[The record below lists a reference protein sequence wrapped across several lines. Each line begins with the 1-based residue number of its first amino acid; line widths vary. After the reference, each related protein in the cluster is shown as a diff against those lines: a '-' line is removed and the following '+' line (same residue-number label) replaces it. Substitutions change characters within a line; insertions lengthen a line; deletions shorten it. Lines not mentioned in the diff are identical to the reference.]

1 MKLRHK
7 ILIIIVVVV
16 LPYIVFDR
24 SSYTPLKSA
33 SNTSIEGFVCTNET
47 KVLSLEQQKR
57 MAEIEKAL
65 SWTNGWEI
73 GGHGVPM
80 PIYGPVD
87 RKLYPIKERLSLNDW
102 QLLSEIYVTRYSQ
115 WGSFDYRLQSA
126 EAIFAIAGKKAI
138 EVLEC
143 TIDNAN
149 VTEAE
154 RKNLRDE
161 YRGLGSIKRW
171 SERLE
176 WLNSSKNKNDFM
188 DLSIN
193 NNTFLKIDLST
204 EGNDSEM

>member
-1 MKLRHK
+1 
-7 ILIIIVVVV
+7 VVV

-65 SWTNGWEI
+65 SQTSGWYI
-73 GGHGVPM
+73 GGHGVPV
-80 PIYGPVD
+80 PAHGPTD

-143 TIDNAN
+143 AIDNAN

-161 YRGLGSIKRW
+161 YTGLGSIKSW
-171 SERLE
+171 SERRHA
-176 WLNSSKNKNDFM
+176 NNNVSDVM
-188 DLSIN
+188 DLHIN
-193 NNTFLKIDLST
+193 SNTSLKIKLST
-204 EGNDSEM
+204 GGNDSEM